1 MMIAVIVC
9 ITIASLLTLTL
20 LKQLLG
26 RRASL
31 EMNQN
36 RLQADWLAEAGVE
49 RAAAKLKSDPAY
61 SGETWDVSLE
71 SLRGETPGRV
81 EIRISSASDEN
92 DSRIAEVTADY
103 PADVKRSGRSTK
115 SITIDLPIGGA
126 S

>member
-103 PADVKRSGRSTK
+103 PADIKRSVRSTK